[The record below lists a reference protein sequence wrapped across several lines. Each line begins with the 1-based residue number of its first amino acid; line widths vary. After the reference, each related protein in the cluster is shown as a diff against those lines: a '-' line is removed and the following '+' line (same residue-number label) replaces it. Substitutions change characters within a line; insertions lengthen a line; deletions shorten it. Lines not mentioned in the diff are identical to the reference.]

1 MRKKLAFALALAM
14 AVTSVP
20 VNGLVGYAEEMTE
33 DVEAGEALD
42 EIISEDDFEG
52 GVTKDILGR
61 VDTEE
66 AGEPVEQ

>member
-1 MRKKLAFALALAM
+1 
-14 AVTSVP
+14 
-20 VNGLVGYAEEMTE
+20 MTE

-66 AGEPVEQ
+66 AGEPVEQQAETGEPAFI